1 MSGPPAAGKTTNA
14 RPLADALGF
23 PLFALDP
30 IKERMANAIGPDAL
44 AIADLLSVAATHQL
58 LANAG
63 EVVDAGGDV
72 MIEGFFRSGEYDHLL
87 LPLVARTRG
96 VLIHLWAEDLLL
108 KDRYERRALNQERH
122 WIHGDEARIG
132 TLTPELPEDM
142 RPALDLGVPR
152 IYVNTS
158 HHVTSIDVLREAVS
172 TAIQSSTAQDIN
184 LGDTDV

>member
-30 IKERMANAIGPDAL
+30 IKERLADAIGPDAL
-44 AIADLLSVAATHQL
+44 AIADTLSVAATKQL
-58 LANAG
+58 LATAD
-63 EVVDAGGDV
+63 EVIAAGGDV
-72 MIEGFFRSGEYDHLL
+72 MIEGFFRSGEFDHLL
-87 LPLVARTRG
+87 LPLIARTRA

-108 KDRYERRALNQERH
+108 KDRYERRALNRKRH

-142 RPALDLGVPR
+142 RPALDLGIPR

-158 HHVTSIDVLREAVS
+158 HYVTGIDLLQTEVRMALQATTRS
-172 TAIQSSTAQDIN
+172 DTF
-184 LGDTDV
+184 LGERS

>member
-14 RPLADALGF
+14 RPLADALGL

-30 IKERMANAIGPDAL
+30 IKERLADVIGPDAL
-44 AIADLLSVAATHQL
+44 AIADTLSVAATQQL
-58 LANAG
+58 LATAS
-63 EVVDAGGDV
+63 EVITAGGDV
-72 MIEGFFRSGEYDHLL
+72 MIEGFFRSGEFDHLL
-87 LPLVARTRG
+87 LPLVTRTQA

-108 KDRYERRALNQERH
+108 KDRYERRAVNRERH

-142 RPALDLGVPR
+142 RPALDLGIPR

-158 HHVTSIDVLREAVS
+158 HAVTSVDDLVAEVKKALR
-172 TAIQSSTAQDIN
+172 TTTSSDIH
-184 LGDTDV
+184 LGESA